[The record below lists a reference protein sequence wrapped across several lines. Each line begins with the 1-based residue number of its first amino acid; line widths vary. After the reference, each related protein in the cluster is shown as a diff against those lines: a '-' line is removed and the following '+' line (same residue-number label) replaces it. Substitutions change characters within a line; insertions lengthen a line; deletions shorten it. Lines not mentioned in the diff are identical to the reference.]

1 MFLKFTKIFSLI
13 LNSLLGLCVT
23 VDEGYET
30 EESLALKFVCRN
42 FANFIYLFS
51 RKREIVDYF

>member
-1 MFLKFTKIFSLI
+1 MFLKLTKIFSLI

-30 EESLALKFVCRN
+30 EENLGAKVCLQKFCKLYLSLFKKA
-42 FANFIYLFS
+42 
-51 RKREIVDYF
+51 